1 MYKKILMAVAP
12 DHEGN
17 VSDMIDRGR
26 GLLSEEGQITLLSVV
41 QEVPGYV
48 AEYVTVKP
56 ERKILKEVGARLE
69 DMVEGDSDLTFA
81 VVSGNPGIAIPD
93 FAEKMGADL
102 ILIASHRPG
111 LQEYFLGSTASR
123 VVRRAPCSVLVLR

>member
-12 DHEGN
+12 DHEDD
-17 VSDMIDRGR
+17 VSGVIDRAR
-26 GLLSEEGQITLLSVV
+26 GLLSEGGQIIVLSVV
-41 QEVPGYV
+41 EQIPGYV

-56 ERKILKEVGARLE
+56 EGKILNEVRARLE
-69 DMVEGDSDLTFA
+69 AITDGEPGITVT

-93 FAEKMGADL
+93 FAEECGADL
-102 ILIASHRPG
+102 ILVASHRPG

-123 VVRRAPCSVLVLR
+123 VVRSAPCSVLVLR

>member
-12 DHEGN
+12 DHESE

-26 GLLSEEGQITLLSVV
+26 GLLSEDGQITLLSVV
-41 QEVPGYV
+41 ERVPSYV

-56 ERKILKEVGARLE
+56 ESKILKEVGARLE
-69 DMVEGDSDLTFA
+69 TMTKGESDLTFA
-81 VVSGNPGIAIPD
+81 VVSGHPGIAVPD

-102 ILIASHRPG
+102 IVVASHRPG

>member
-1 MYKKILMAVAP
+1 MYKNILMAVAP
-12 DHEGN
+12 DHGGEIT
-17 VSDMIDRGR
+17 DMIARGR
-26 GLLSEEGQITLLSVV
+26 GLLSEGGQITLLSVV
-41 QEVPGYV
+41 EDVPGYV

-56 ERKILKEVGARLE
+56 EGKILKEVGARLE
-69 DMVEGDSDLTFA
+69 AMAEGEPGLTFK

-93 FAEKMGADL
+93 FAEKTGADL
-102 ILIASHRPG
+102 ILVASHRPG

>member
-12 DHEGN
+12 DHEGDIT
-17 VSDMIDRGR
+17 DMIDSGR
-26 GLLSEEGQITLLSVV
+26 NLLSDGGHITLLSVV
-41 QEVPGYV
+41 EELPGYV

-56 ERKILKEVGARLE
+56 EGEILKQVGERLE
-69 DMVEGDSDLTFA
+69 AMSGGGSDLSVA
-81 VVSGNPGIAIPD
+81 VVSGHPGVAIPEY
-93 FAEKMGADL
+93 AEKMGADL
-102 ILIASHRPG
+102 ILVASHRPG

>member
-12 DHEGN
+12 DHEGDITEM
-17 VSDMIDRGR
+17 VARGR
-26 GLLSEEGQITLLSVV
+26 GLLAEGGQITLLSVV
-41 QEVPGYV
+41 EKIPGYV

-56 ERKILKEVGARLE
+56 EGELLKEVGARLE
-69 DMVEGDSDLTFA
+69 SMVEDGPDLTVA
-81 VVSGNPGIAIPD
+81 VVSGHPGIAIPD
-93 FAEKMGADL
+93 YAERMGADL
-102 ILIASHRPG
+102 ILVASHRPG

>member
-12 DHEGN
+12 DHEGDIT
-17 VSDMIDRGR
+17 DMIDSGR
-26 GLLSEEGQITLLSVV
+26 GLLSDGGHITLLSVV
-41 QEVPGYV
+41 EELPGYV

-56 ERKILKEVGARLE
+56 EGEILKQIGERLE
-69 DMVEGDSDLTFA
+69 AMTGGGSDLSVA
-81 VVSGNPGIAIPD
+81 VVSGHPGVAIPD
-93 FAEKMGADL
+93 YAEKMGADL
-102 ILIASHRPG
+102 ILVASHRPG

>member
-12 DHEGN
+12 DHEGE

-26 GLLSEEGQITLLSVV
+26 GLLSEDGQITLLSVV
-41 QEVPGYV
+41 ERVPSYV

-56 ERKILKEVGARLE
+56 ESKILKEVGARLE
-69 DMVEGDSDLTFA
+69 SITKGESDLTIE
-81 VVSGNPGIAIPD
+81 VVSGHPGIAIPD

-102 ILIASHRPG
+102 ILVASHRPG
-111 LQEYFLGSTASR
+111 LQEYFLGSTAAR

>member
-1 MYKKILMAVAP
+1 MYKNILMAVAP
-12 DHEGN
+12 DHEGD
-17 VSDMIDRGR
+17 VSDMIERGR

-41 QEVPGYV
+41 EQVPGYV

-56 ERKILKEVGARLE
+56 EGKILKDVRARLE
-69 DMVEGDSDLTFA
+69 AVVEGESGLA
-81 VVSGNPGIAIPD
+81 ISVVSGNPGIAIPD
-93 FAEKMGADL
+93 FAEKCGADL
-102 ILIASHRPG
+102 ILVASHRPG

>member
-12 DHEGN
+12 DHEGDIA
-17 VSDMIDRGR
+17 DMIERGR
-26 GLLSEEGQITLLSVV
+26 GLLSDGGQITLLSVV
-41 QEVPGYV
+41 EELPGYV

-56 ERKILKEVGARLE
+56 EGEILKQVGERLKAE
-69 DMVEGDSDLTFA
+69 AGSDVTVA
-81 VVSGNPGIAIPD
+81 VVSGHPGVAIPD

-102 ILIASHRPG
+102 ILVSSHRPG
-111 LQEYFLGSTASR
+111 LQEYFLGSTAAR

>member
-12 DHEGN
+12 DHEGD
-17 VSDMIDRGR
+17 VSDMIDRAR
-26 GLLSEEGQITLLSVV
+26 GLLSEDGQITLLSVV
-41 QEVPGYV
+41 EQVPSYV

-56 ERKILKEVGARLE
+56 KSKILKEVGARLE
-69 DMVEGDSDLTFA
+69 TITKGERDLAFE
-81 VVSGNPGIAIPD
+81 VVSGHPGVAVPD

-102 ILIASHRPG
+102 IMVASHRPG

>member
-1 MYKKILMAVAP
+1 MYQNILMAVAP
-12 DHEGN
+12 DHEGD
-17 VSDMIDRGR
+17 VSGMIDRGR
-26 GLLSEEGQITLLSVV
+26 GLLAEDGQITLLSVV
-41 QEVPGYV
+41 EQVPGYV

-56 ERKILKEVGARLE
+56 EGKILNEVRARLE
-69 DMVEGDSDLTFA
+69 AITEGEPGLTVA

-93 FAEKMGADL
+93 FAEKCGADL
-102 ILIASHRPG
+102 ILVASHRPG